1 MVFPSGSMFTEVV
14 RTPGESH
21 ESNSV
26 GLGVAGLTRPHSLFR
41 ASASGSGCV
50 SSDAGTESTGMV
62 VSIVGGFVVVTV
74 VELDDGA
81 AEFSELHADNS
92 RQLAIATT
100 DNFFTVTFFTGSLL
114 FERHVGG
121 RRKPVAFFVD
131 EDHCKP
137 VLAFFDARDF
147 R

>member
-26 GLGVAGLTRPHSLFR
+26 GLGVKGLTRSHSLFR

-50 SSDAGTESTGMV
+50 SSGAGTVSTGMV
-62 VSIVGGFVVVTV
+62 VLIVGGFVVVTV

-81 AEFSELHADNS
+81 AELFELHADSS

-121 RRKPVAFFVD
+121 RRKPVAFFVN

>member
-1 MVFPSGSMFTEVV
+1 MVFPSVSMFIEVV

-26 GLGVAGLTRPHSLFR
+26 GFGVVDLTRSHSLFR

-50 SSDAGTESTGMV
+50 SSGTGTVSTGMV
-62 VSIVGGFVVVTV
+62 VLIVGGFVVVTF
-74 VELDDGA
+74 VELDDGV
-81 AEFSELHADNS
+81 AEFFELHAASS
-92 RQLAIATT
+92 RQLAIVTT
-100 DNFFTVTFFTGSLL
+100 NNFFTVTFFTGSLL

-121 RRKPVAFFVD
+121 RRKPVAFLVD
-131 EDHCKP
+131 EDHCKS
-137 VLAFFDARDF
+137 VLAFFDARDL